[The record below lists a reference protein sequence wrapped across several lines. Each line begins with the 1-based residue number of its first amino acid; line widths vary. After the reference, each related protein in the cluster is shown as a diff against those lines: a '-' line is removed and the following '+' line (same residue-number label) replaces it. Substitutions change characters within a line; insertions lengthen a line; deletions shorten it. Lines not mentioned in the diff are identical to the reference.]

1 VPAYVTNDGILNFQF
16 EEMNIQQ
23 IEYIIAVGKLK
34 SFGLAAEQCF
44 ITQSTLSTMV
54 ARFENEIGVRIF
66 DRKTKPITITKEGEE
81 VIGQLKVISK
91 EIGHLHEVVN
101 RLKGEVTGDLKI
113 GVIPTVA
120 PYVLPLFLYEFI
132 KKFPKVQFEISE
144 ISTEKIMENIKK
156 RDLDIGIVSIPLNE
170 PDIVEIPLYYEPFL
184 LYDQANNSAKKHFSV
199 SDIDLER
206 LWLLE
211 EGHCMRTQ
219 VETICDLRQQRMMH
233 GNLDYKSGTIATLMK
248 FVHNNNGV
256 TLLPLLATLDLP
268 ENEQVHLKKFR
279 PPIPVRNIG
288 LVTHK
293 HFVKKNMLKLLKA
306 EVQRKVMPLIGKT
319 KSGQEVILPLN

>member
-1 VPAYVTNDGILNFQF
+1 
-16 EEMNIQQ
+16 MNIQQ

-34 SFGLAAEQCF
+34 SFGLAAEHCF

-54 ARFENEIGVRIF
+54 ARFEDEIGIKVF
-66 DRKTKPITITKEGEE
+66 DRKTKPITITKEGKE
-81 VIGQLKVISK
+81 VIHQLKIISK
-91 EIGHLHEVVN
+91 EIGNLHEVIGG
-101 RLKGEVTGDLKI
+101 LKGEVTGDLKI

-132 KKFPKVQFEISE
+132 KEFPKVQFEISE
-144 ISTEKIMENIKK
+144 ISTEKIIGNIKK

-184 LYDQANNSAKKHFSV
+184 LYDQANKNSKKHFKI
-199 SDIDLER
+199 SDIDLKR

-211 EGHCMRTQ
+211 EGHCMRAQ
-219 VETICDLRQQRMMH
+219 VETICELRQQQMIH

-248 FVHNNNGV
+248 FVRNNNGV

-268 ENEQVHLKKFR
+268 KEERIYLKKFK
-279 PPIPVRNIG
+279 PPTPVRSIG
-288 LVTHK
+288 LITHK
-293 HFVKKNMLKLLKA
+293 HFVKKNILKLLQI
-306 EVQRKVMPLIGKT
+306 EIQHKVAPLIGKT
-319 KSGQEVILPLN
+319 KSGQAVISPL